1 MSNQRKTAVTLS
13 DIMMRVVIVI
23 SSMFSYTYNTLKIT

>member
-13 DIMMRVVIVI
+13 DMMMRVVIVI
-23 SSMFSYTYNTLKIT
+23 RAVFSYTYNTLKIT